1 MHTSYKIDKTIKNI
15 TISAMLVVLYVI
27 INRFI
32 AINIPAFGSPAFIR
46 ITVSTIVLII
56 ASIILG
62 PIYGMCVGI
71 ESDIE
76 AAVVF
81 PIGAFFPGYTL
92 TYAMAG
98 LIPGL
103 IFYISKKFRINDKI
117 FFILNIAIESILHF
131 GAIVYLLI
139 YRSIPTSSN
148 TKFHLNTVLLI
159 IILLFLIASFITITI
174 VGYRQQQ
181 GKKSHSFY
189 SVSKIWFSYVM
200 IEIVCFFFLNSFWST
215 ILIGTPFSIL
225 FVLKIAKS
233 FFTIPIHVII
243 VMPLVRVLEKRGVI
257 KSYEIENIEKTVPGK
272 IRRIRK
278 R

>member
-1 MHTSYKIDKTIKNI
+1 MHTSYKVDQTIKKI
-15 TISAMLVVLYVI
+15 TISSMLVVLYVI

-32 AINIPAFGSPAFIR
+32 AINISAFGTPAFIR

-56 ASIILG
+56 ASIIMG
-62 PIYGMCVGI
+62 PVYGLCVGI
-71 ESDIE
+71 VSDIVS
-76 AAVVF
+76 AVVF

-98 LIPGL
+98 FIPGI
-103 IFYISKKFRINDKI
+103 IFYLSKKFNISDKI
-117 FFILNIAIESILHF
+117 FFILNVTIESILHF
-131 GAIVYLLI
+131 GAIIYLLI
-139 YRSIPTSSN
+139 HHSIPVTSQKVF
-148 TKFHLNTVLLI
+148 TLKTPLLVI
-159 IILLFLIASFITITI
+159 IILLLLISFIIITI
-174 VGYRQQQ
+174 VGYRQQKE
-181 GKKSHSFY
+181 KKSKSFY

-215 ILIGTPFSIL
+215 ILVGAPFSIL

-257 KSYEIENIEKTVPGK
+257 QSFPAKEKEQK
-272 IRRIRK
+272 NAKNIRK
-278 R
+278 Q